1 MSQLA
6 QKAVLNFMI
15 MRCSITL
22 DHLWG
27 RAPLEEDQK
36 TLAQS
41 SLHSFFPIWRSTSRY
56 TYKGEQRA
64 LLSIRWRSLPSLP
77 PALFGHGRG
86 FWSSSGSYFWQTQAG
101 DRRGLALSTT
111 VTSAT
116 ARDKQFLSKTVLQLS
131 AKRTMD
137 RAQDGQKLSRGGEAH
152 LDQGRLNE
160 IPPPPHNR
168 FQYDVEGRKAF

>member
-1 MSQLA
+1 MRLDVLAMSQLA
-6 QKAVLNFMI
+6 QKPVLNFM
-15 MRCSITL
+15 
-22 DHLWG
+22 
-27 RAPLEEDQK
+27 
-36 TLAQS
+36 
-41 SLHSFFPIWRSTSRY
+41 FFPIWRSTSRF

-77 PALFGHGRG
+77 PALFGHGRA

-116 ARDKQFLSKTVLQLS
+116 TRDKQFLSKTVPQSS
-131 AKRTMD
+131 AKRPKD

-160 IPPPPHNR
+160 IPPHNR